1 MRIAGLVQDSIVD
14 GPGLRFAVFVQGCD
28 KDCEGCHNQEAIDIN
43 GGVYMSVGEI
53 IAEMQ
58 SNPLTDG
65 LTLTGGEP
73 FLQAGEC
80 VELAAFAREKGMN
93 VWVYSGY
100 TFDELLSISKTD
112 QAVSQLLEFSHVLV
126 DGRFVLAQRSLSI
139 KWRGS
144 RNQRLIDLP
153 KSLALGEAVELALN

>member
-1 MRIAGLVQDSIVD
+1 MRVAGLVQDSIVD

-28 KDCEGCHNQEAIDIN
+28 KDCEGCHNQEAIDPS
-43 GGVYMSVGEI
+43 GGVYLSVSEI

-80 VELAAFAREKGMN
+80 AELAAFARNKGMN
-93 VWVYSGY
+93 VWTYSGF
-100 TFDELLSISKTD
+100 TFEELLDIAKTNP
-112 QAVSQLLEFSHVLV
+112 AVSELLEFSHVLV

-144 RNQRLIDLP
+144 RNQRVIDLP
-153 KSLALGEAVELALN
+153 KSLALGEAVELA